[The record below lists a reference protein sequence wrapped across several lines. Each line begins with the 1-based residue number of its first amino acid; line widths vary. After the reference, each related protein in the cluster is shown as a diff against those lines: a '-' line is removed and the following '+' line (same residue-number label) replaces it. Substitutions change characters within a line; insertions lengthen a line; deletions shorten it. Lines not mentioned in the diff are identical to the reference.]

1 MPSKETLLKDLD
13 WVTEKISTQI
23 WVLNLGTLGTTWSL
37 LITATIPDRFK
48 LTFVQARWVFLFC
61 FLALL
66 CELGQYLSSYIMYRR
81 ILRDIEQR
89 SQRVSV
95 RSKFIP
101 LDLQDF
107 LLLRQWK
114 PASFAHGLRD
124 TAAGR
129 SETCRTCKDD

>member
-66 CELGQYLSSYIMYRR
+66 CELGQYLSSYMMYRR
-81 ILRDIEQR
+81 ILSQMEQ
-89 SQRVSV
+89 SRVNEFQFDRNS
-95 RSKFIP
+95 
-101 LDLQDF
+101 F
-107 LLLRQWK
+107 LW
-114 PASFAHGLRD
+114 
-124 TAAGR
+124 
-129 SETCRTCKDD
+129 TCRICYCYLKITLTIVAAIVLLAMIFLKLR